1 MRQEQLT
8 SKLFTISEVEKVVI
22 SIIEEYEHDIV
33 KEKMF
38 KVFEQLSEQ
47 AEFEKTL
54 EIVESDIHL
63 CRGLARRVTAYCN
76 KRRDEAYGI
85 TSTK

>member
-8 SKLFTISEVEKVVI
+8 AELITLSEVEKVVI
-22 SIIEEYEHDIV
+22 SIIEEYEHEIV
-33 KEKMF
+33 KKKMT
-38 KVFEQLSEQ
+38 KIFEQLSER

-54 EIVESDIHL
+54 EAVEYDIHL

-76 KRRDEAYGI
+76 KRRDETYGI

>member
-1 MRQEQLT
+1 MRQESLT
-8 SKLFTISEVEKVVI
+8 AELFTISEVESVVL

-33 KEKMF
+33 KEKMA

-54 EIVESDIHL
+54 ETVEYDIHL
-63 CRGLARRVTAYCN
+63 CRGLARRVMAYCN
-76 KRRDEAYGI
+76 KRRDETYDA